1 MRRAYQRGA
10 RPCPNDRIEEE
21 RSCSGSVPDPRPT
34 CLSIKMILPLP
45 DTDNDAVMYEALD
58 IAMEYLEKTGRVG
71 DHEAVQAMA
80 ASVIL
85 SSFGRGVRH
94 SIRLANDA
102 IVALETVPI
111 PAEVRE
117 LQSFYPRLVPEDA

>member
-1 MRRAYQRGA
+1 MTGLKRNVLALVA
-10 RPCPNDRIEEE
+10 FLI
-21 RSCSGSVPDPRPT
+21 PDQFV
-34 CLSIKMILPLP
+34 LSIKMILPLP
-45 DTDNDAVMYEALD
+45 DTDNDAAMYEALD
-58 IAMEYLEKTGRVG
+58 IAMDYLEKTGRVG

-117 LQSFYPRLVPEDA
+117 LQSFYLRLVPEDA

>member
-1 MRRAYQRGA
+1 M
-10 RPCPNDRIEEE
+10 
-21 RSCSGSVPDPRPT
+21 
-34 CLSIKMILPLP
+34 LPAP
-45 DTDNDAVMYEALD
+45 HADSDAVMYEALD
-58 IAMEYLEKTGRVG
+58 IAMGYLERTGRVG
-71 DHEAVQAMA
+71 DREAVQAMA

-102 IVALETVPI
+102 IVALQTVPI

-117 LQSFYPRLVPEDA
+117 LQSFYPRVVAEDP